1 MNDSTIRLSADT
13 SALTDSL
20 SKIAEEMTAMKDA
33 VSSSAAAMGANLDAS
48 AKQAEATNAAIHGL
62 DESVKSVTD
71 SIEAQTKT
79 VTDLG
84 TKQSKVTKEISK
96 ALETQNSQQKDA
108 NTTLA
113 EQKKIMQ
120 EQEAEIKKVT
130 KAVDNQ
136 TGVLK
141 KNASGWKMLMTG
153 FAIKFASEVVDG
165 FKSII
170 STGLEASRVYED
182 MSARLTPLVGDLETA
197 QKTFWS
203 LNGLEDETA
212 TATDKLAKAF
222 VDLGNNGLTNSNEQL
237 KTYATIAHGTG
248 RDINTLT
255 DAVIAFSQG
264 STKALRQFGI
274 TAKDNGDT
282 ISLTYK
288 GLTTEIEKN
297 SKALDSYLSDLAK
310 NNFDGVLETKL
321 NTVSAATGRLDNAW
335 GTFCTR
341 LMQSNGGF
349 GELIIMG
356 NDFLANTLNG
366 ISEWLDDPTVIEWFH
381 NLAKT
386 VRETFEGIRTAWE
399 SVKDFF
405 SDTLELIGVEMK
417 DGTGNWKLFFSNFFQ
432 FAQIGL
438 LQLSQKVGELWDNTV
453 GYLNAV
459 GEGIGSALSG
469 GEFSRGLDAARAQ
482 TKREAE
488 ETAKIYKATIAG
500 IEKEITESQNR
511 IAAERQRLA
520 EKYQNKSIGEG
531 TQSDEGLWIGANKD
545 SGKGKAGGGGGGGS
559 SKALEAK
566 DTWTPYY
573 EQILELDIRSKGDL
587 EQLKWEHAR
596 KLSEFNAVIAEN
608 ARISETEK
616 NNALLIIQQD
626 YQRQRA
632 EIEKSSMD
640 FINSLN
646 PEDEEIVRLQES
658 YGRKIEMLEQ
668 YHNDKLISEENYLQ
682 AHTALMEKY
691 TTDSTAAKQKKQ
703 SEDLKK
709 MMEPYEKM
717 ADATIS
723 ISDAFY
729 DLTDSMDESSG
740 SYKALFAVQ
749 KSFAIASATMDAV
762 KAWIGA
768 LNDPTAVTW
777 PHKLANYAS
786 AIATTTAA
794 ISQLTSVS
802 MHDKGGFI
810 KPGELGIVGEYG
822 PELIE
827 GPASVTSRR
836 KTADLARSALTAQ
849 ESTSPSYAN
858 VVINLYESQD
868 KAGTVETSEDDES
881 RIIDI
886 FVSDIRRGGDMSAA
900 IQNTFNLKRVGA

>member
-13 SALTDSL
+13 SALSDSL

-33 VSSSAAAMGANLDAS
+33 VSSSAAAMGASLDAS

-62 DESVKSVTD
+62 DESVKTVTD
-71 SIEAQTKT
+71 SIQEQTKT

-84 TKQSKVTKEISK
+84 TEQSKVTKEISK
-96 ALETQNSQQKDA
+96 ALNTQNTQQKDA

-130 KAVDNQ
+130 KAVDTQ
-136 TGVLK
+136 TGVLQ
-141 KNASGWKMLMTG
+141 KNAGGWKMLMTG
-153 FAIKFASEVVDG
+153 FAIKFASEIVDG

-182 MSARLTPLVGDLETA
+182 MSARLSPLVGDLETA

-248 RDINTLT
+248 KDINTLT

-274 TAKDNGDT
+274 TAQDNGDT

-288 GLTTEIEKN
+288 GSTTEIEKN
-297 SKALDSYLSDLAK
+297 SKALDSYLADLAK
-310 NNFDGVLETKL
+310 NNFDGVLEAKL

-341 LMQSNGGF
+341 LMQSKGGF
-349 GELIIMG
+349 GELIVMG

-366 ISEWLDDPTVIEWFH
+366 ISEWLDDPAVIEWFH

-386 VRETFEGIRTAWE
+386 VRETFEGIRTAWDG
-399 SVKDFF
+399 VKDFF

-417 DGTGNWKLFFSNFFQ
+417 DGTCSWKLFFSNFFQ
-432 FAQIGL
+432 FAQIGIL
-438 LQLSQKVGELWDNTV
+438 ELSQKVGKLWDNTV

-469 GEFSRGLDAARAQ
+469 SEFSRGFDAARAQ

-520 EKYQNKSIGEG
+520 EKYQNKPVGEG
-531 TQSDEGLWIGANKD
+531 SQSDEGLRIGANKD
-545 SGKGKAGGGGGGGS
+545 SGKGKSGGGAL
-559 SKALEAK
+559 SKSAEAR

-573 EQILELDIRSKGDL
+573 EQILELDIRSKGEL
-587 EQLKWEHAR
+587 EQLEWEYAK
-596 KLSEFNAVIAEN
+596 KLSGFNAVIAEN
-608 ARISETEK
+608 AQISETEK
-616 NNALLIIQQD
+616 NNALLILQQD

-632 EIEKSSMD
+632 EIEKSATD

-658 YGRKIEMLEQ
+658 YGRKLELLEQ

-691 TTDSTAAKQKKQ
+691 TTDSTATKQKKQ

-740 SYKALFAVQ
+740 SYKALFVVQ

-777 PHKLANYAS
+777 PQKLANYAS
-786 AIATTTAA
+786 AVATTTAA

-881 RIIDI
+881 RIINI

>member
-33 VSSSAAAMGANLDAS
+33 VSSSATAMGANLDAS

-62 DESVKSVTD
+62 DDSVKTITD
-71 SIEAQTKT
+71 SISEQTKT

-84 TKQSKVTKEISK
+84 TQQSKVTKEISK
-96 ALETQNSQQKDA
+96 ALNTQNSQQKDA

-136 TGVLK
+136 TGVLQ
-141 KNASGWKMLMTG
+141 KNAGGWKMLMTG

-288 GLTTEIEKN
+288 GSTTEIEKN

-366 ISEWLDDPTVIEWFH
+366 ISEWLDDPAVIEWFH

-399 SVKDFF
+399 GVKDFF

-417 DGTGNWKLFFSNFFQ
+417 DGTGSWKLFFSNFFQ

-438 LQLSQKVGELWDNTV
+438 LELSQKVGELWDNTI
-453 GYLNAV
+453 GYLNAI
-459 GEGIGSALSG
+459 GEGIGTSLSG
-469 GEFSRGLDAARAQ
+469 GTFSEGFDFAREK

-488 ETAKIYKATIAG
+488 QTAKIYKATIAG
-500 IEKEITESQNR
+500 IEKDITESQNR

-520 EKYQNKSIGEG
+520 EKYQNKPIGED
-531 TQSDEGLWIGANKD
+531 TQSDEGLRIGANKD
-545 SGKGKAGGGGGGGS
+545 SGKGGGGS
-559 SKALEAK
+559 SKAFEAK

-573 EQILELDIRSKGDL
+573 EQILELDIRSKSDL
-587 EQLKWEHAR
+587 EQLEWEHAR

-616 NNALLIIQQD
+616 NTALLILQQD

-632 EIEKSSMD
+632 EIEKSAMD

-658 YGRKIEMLEQ
+658 YGRKLEMLEQ
-668 YHNDKLISEENYLQ
+668 YHNDRLISEENYLQ
-682 AHTALMEKY
+682 AHAALMDKY

-723 ISDAFY
+723 ISDAFD
-729 DLTDSMDESSG
+729 DLSANMNESSG
-740 SYKALFAVQ
+740 AYKALFAVQ
-749 KSFAIASATMDAV
+749 KSFAVASATMDAV
-762 KAWIGA
+762 QAWIKA

-777 PHKLANYAS
+777 PQKLANYAS
-786 AIATTTAA
+786 AVATTSSA

-802 MHDKGGFI
+802 MHDKGGQI
-810 KPGELGIVGEYG
+810 KAGEWGIVGEYG
-822 PELIE
+822 PELVQ
-827 GPASVTSRR
+827 GPMSVTSR
-836 KTADLARSALTAQ
+836 KETAELARSAINGNGTV
-849 ESTSPSYAN
+849 SSSVT
-858 VVINLYESQD
+858 VNLYENSE
-868 KAGTVETSEDDES
+868 KAGTVETRGDDEQ
-881 RIIDI
+881 RIVDI
-886 FVSDIRRGGDMSAA
+886 FVADIRHGGSMSNAL
-900 IQNTFNLKRVGA
+900 QSTFNLSRMGA

>member
-33 VSSSAAAMGANLDAS
+33 VSTSATAMGANLDAS

-62 DESVKSVTD
+62 DESVKTVTD

-130 KAVDNQ
+130 KAVDTQ
-136 TGVLK
+136 TGVLQ

-153 FAIKFASEVVDG
+153 FAIKFASEIVDG

-248 RDINTLT
+248 KDLNTLT

-282 ISLTYK
+282 LSLTYK
-288 GLTTEIEKN
+288 GSTTEIQKN
-297 SKALDSYLSDLAK
+297 SKALDEYLSNLAR
-310 NNFDGVLETKL
+310 NNFDGVLEAKL

-366 ISEWLDDPTVIEWFH
+366 ISEWLDDPAVIEWFH

-405 SDTLELIGVEMK
+405 SDTLEFIGVEMK
-417 DGTGNWKLFFSNFFQ
+417 DGTGSWKLFFSNFFQ

-438 LQLSQKVGELWDNTV
+438 LQLSQKVGELWDNTI
-453 GYLNAV
+453 GYLNAI
-459 GEGIGSALSG
+459 GEGIGTSLSG
-469 GEFSRGLDAARAQ
+469 GTFSEGFVFAREK

-488 ETAKIYKATIAG
+488 QTAKIYKATIAG
-500 IEKEITESQNR
+500 IEKDITESQNR

-520 EKYQNKSIGEG
+520 EKYQNKPIGEG
-531 TQSDEGLWIGANKD
+531 TQYDEGLRIGVNKD
-545 SGKGKAGGGGGGGS
+545 SGKGKGGGDS

-658 YGRKIEMLEQ
+658 YSRKLEMLEQ
-668 YHNDKLISEENYLQ
+668 YYNDRLISEENYLQ
-682 AHTALMEKY
+682 EHAALMDQY

-709 MMEPYEKM
+709 MMEPYEKI

-881 RIIDI
+881 RIINI

>member
-13 SALTDSL
+13 SALTESL

-33 VSSSAAAMGANLDAS
+33 VSTSAAAMGANLDAS

-62 DESVKSVTD
+62 DDSVKTVTD
-71 SIEAQTKT
+71 SIQAQTKT

-84 TKQSKVTKEISK
+84 SEQSKVTKEISK
-96 ALETQNSQQKDA
+96 ALNTQNSQQKDA

-120 EQEAEIKKVT
+120 EQETEIKKVT

-136 TGVLK
+136 TGVLQ
-141 KNASGWKMLMTG
+141 KNAGGWKMLMTG
-153 FAIKFASEVVDG
+153 FAIKFASETVDM

-288 GLTTEIEKN
+288 GSTTEIEKN
-297 SKALDSYLSDLAK
+297 SKALDSYLADLAK

-366 ISEWLDDPTVIEWFH
+366 ISEWLDDPAVIEWFH

-386 VRETFEGIRTAWE
+386 VRETFEGIRTAWD

-417 DGTGNWKLFFSNFFQ
+417 DGTGSWKLFFSNFFQ

-438 LQLSQKVGELWDNTV
+438 LQLSQKVGELWDNTI
-453 GYLNAV
+453 GYLNAI
-459 GEGIGSALSG
+459 GEGIGTSLSG
-469 GEFSRGLDAARAQ
+469 GTFSEGFDFARER

-488 ETAKIYKATIAG
+488 ETAK
-500 IEKEITESQNR
+500 
-511 IAAERQRLA
+511 
-520 EKYQNKSIGEG
+520 NKPVGEG
-531 TQSDEGLWIGANKD
+531 TQSDEGLRIGANKD
-545 SGKGKAGGGGGGGS
+545 SGKGKSGGGAL
-559 SKALEAK
+559 SKSAEAR

-573 EQILELDIRSKGDL
+573 EQILELDLRSKSDL
-587 EQLKWEHAR
+587 EQLEWEHAR
-596 KLSEFNAVIAEN
+596 KISEFNAVIAEN
-608 ARISETEK
+608 TIISETEK
-616 NNALLIIQQD
+616 NNALLILEQD
-626 YQRQRA
+626 YQKQKA
-632 EIEKSSMD
+632 EIEKSAMD
-640 FINSLN
+640 FLNSLN

-658 YGRKIEMLEQ
+658 YGKKLEMLEQ
-668 YHNDKLISEENYLQ
+668 YHNDRLISEENYLQ
-682 AHTALMEKY
+682 AHTALMDKY
-691 TTDSTAAKQKKQ
+691 TTESTAAKQKKQ

-723 ISDAFY
+723 ISDAFD
-729 DLTDSMDESSG
+729 DLSANMDESSG
-740 SYKALFAVQ
+740 AYKALFAVQ
-749 KSFAIASATMDAV
+749 KSFAVASATMDAV
-762 KAWIGA
+762 QAWIKA

-777 PHKLANYAS
+777 PQKLANYAS
-786 AIATTTAA
+786 AVATTSSA

-802 MHDKGGFI
+802 MHDKGGQI
-810 KPGELGIVGEYG
+810 KAGEWGIVGEYG
-822 PELIE
+822 PELVQ
-827 GPASVTSRR
+827 GPMSVTSR
-836 KTADLARSALTAQ
+836 KETAELARSAINGG
-849 ESTSPSYAN
+849 SGNGCN
-858 VVINLYESQD
+858 VCVNLYENSE
-868 KAGTVETSEDDES
+868 KAGTVETRGDDEQ
-881 RIIDI
+881 RIVDI
-886 FVSDIRRGGDMSAA
+886 FVADIRHGGSMSNALQSRLRSREA
-900 IQNTFNLKRVGA
+900 LTTKSNPTSSEPRWQTAMFGKGWLIPELLMSFP

>member
-13 SALTDSL
+13 SALSDSL

-62 DESVKSVTD
+62 DESVKTVTD

-120 EQEAEIKKVT
+120 EQETEIKKVT

-153 FAIKFASEVVDG
+153 FAIKFASEIVDG

-248 RDINTLT
+248 KDLNTLT

-274 TAKDNGDT
+274 TAQDNGDT

-288 GLTTEIEKN
+288 GSTTEIEKN
-297 SKALDSYLSDLAK
+297 SKALDEYLNKLAQ

-366 ISEWLDDPTVIEWFH
+366 ISEWLDDPAVIEWFH

-386 VRETFEGIRTAWE
+386 VRETFEGIRTAWDG
-399 SVKDFF
+399 VKDFF

-438 LQLSQKVGELWDNTV
+438 LQLSQKVGELWDNTI
-453 GYLNAV
+453 GYLNAI
-459 GEGIGSALSG
+459 GEGIGSALSV
-469 GEFSRGLDAARAQ
+469 GEFSRGFDFAREK

-500 IEKEITESQNR
+500 IEKEITESQSR

-520 EKYQNKSIGEG
+520 EKYQNKPVGEG
-531 TQSDEGLWIGANKD
+531 SQSDEGLRIGANKAPSKEKS
-545 SGKGKAGGGGGGGS
+545 SGGA

-573 EQILELDIRSKGDL
+573 EQIIELDIRSKGDL
-587 EQLKWEHAR
+587 EQLEWEYAK
-596 KLSEFNAVIAEN
+596 KLSGFNAVIAEN

-632 EIEKSSMD
+632 EIEKSATD

-646 PEDEEIVRLQES
+646 PEDEEIVRLQEN
-658 YGRKIEMLEQ
+658 YGRKLELLEQ

-691 TTDSTAAKQKKQ
+691 TTDSTATKQKKQ

-717 ADATIS
+717 ADVTIS

-777 PHKLANYAS
+777 PQKLANYAS
-786 AIATTTAA
+786 AVATTTAA

-881 RIIDI
+881 RIINI

>member
-33 VSSSAAAMGANLDAS
+33 VSTSATAMGANLDAS

-62 DESVKSVTD
+62 DESVKTVTD

-130 KAVDNQ
+130 KAVDTQ
-136 TGVLK
+136 TGVLQ

-153 FAIKFASEVVDG
+153 FAIKFASEIVDG

-248 RDINTLT
+248 KDLNTLT

-288 GLTTEIEKN
+288 GSTTEIEKN
-297 SKALDSYLSDLAK
+297 SKALDEYLTKLSQ
-310 NNFDGVLETKL
+310 NNFDGVLEAKL

-366 ISEWLDDPTVIEWFH
+366 ISEWLDDPAVIEWFH

-386 VRETFEGIRTAWE
+386 VRETFEGIRTAWDG
-399 SVKDFF
+399 VKDFF

-417 DGTGNWKLFFSNFFQ
+417 DGTGSWKLFFSNFFQ
-432 FAQIGL
+432 FAQIGIL
-438 LQLSQKVGELWDNTV
+438 ELSQKVGKLWDNTV

-469 GEFSRGLDAARAQ
+469 GEFSRGFDFAREK

-500 IEKEITESQNR
+500 IEKDITESQSR

-520 EKYQNKSIGEG
+520 EKYQNKPVGEG
-531 TQSDEGLWIGANKD
+531 SQSDEGLRIGANKD
-545 SGKGKAGGGGGGGS
+545 SGKGKSGGGAL
-559 SKALEAK
+559 SKSAEAR

-573 EQILELDIRSKGDL
+573 EQILELDIRSKGEL
-587 EQLKWEHAR
+587 EQLEWEYAK
-596 KLSEFNAVIAEN
+596 KLSGFNAVIAEN
-608 ARISETEK
+608 AQISETEK
-616 NNALLIIQQD
+616 NNALLILQQD

-632 EIEKSSMD
+632 EIEKSATD

-658 YGRKIEMLEQ
+658 YGRKLELLEQ

-691 TTDSTAAKQKKQ
+691 TTDSTATKQKKQ

-740 SYKALFAVQ
+740 SYKALFVVQ

-768 LNDPTAVTW
+768 LNDPTAVTC
-777 PHKLANYAS
+777 PQKLANYAS
-786 AIATTTAA
+786 AVATTTAA
-794 ISQLTSVS
+794 IFQLTSVS

-881 RIIDI
+881 RIINI

>member
-62 DESVKSVTD
+62 DESVKTVTD
-71 SIEAQTKT
+71 SIEAQTKN

-120 EQEAEIKKVT
+120 EQETEIKKVT

-153 FAIKFASEVVDG
+153 FAIKFASEIVDG

-288 GLTTEIEKN
+288 GSTTEIQKN
-297 SKALDSYLSDLAK
+297 SKALDEYLSNLAR

-341 LMQSNGGF
+341 LMQSDGGF

-366 ISEWLDDPTVIEWFH
+366 ISEWLDDPAVIEWFH
-381 NLAKT
+381 TLAKT
-386 VRETFEGIRTAWE
+386 VRETFEGIRTAWD

-432 FAQIGL
+432 FAQIGIL
-438 LQLSQKVGELWDNTV
+438 ELSQKVGKLWDNTV

-469 GEFSRGLDAARAQ
+469 GEFSRGIDAARAQ

-520 EKYQNKSIGEG
+520 EKYQNKPIGEG
-531 TQSDEGLWIGANKD
+531 TQYDEGLRIGVNKD
-545 SGKGKAGGGGGGGS
+545 SGKGKGGGDS

-658 YGRKIEMLEQ
+658 YSRKLEMLEQ
-668 YHNDKLISEENYLQ
+668 YYNDRLISEENYLQ
-682 AHTALMEKY
+682 EHAALMDQY

-723 ISDAFY
+723 ISDAFD
-729 DLTDSMDESSG
+729 DLSANMNESSG
-740 SYKALFAVQ
+740 AYKALFAVQ
-749 KSFAIASATMDAV
+749 KSFAVASATMDAV
-762 KAWIGA
+762 QAWIKA

-777 PHKLANYAS
+777 PQKLANYAS
-786 AIATTTAA
+786 AVATTTAA

-836 KTADLARSALTAQ
+836 KTADLARSALTVQ

-881 RIIDI
+881 RIINI

>member
-33 VSSSAAAMGANLDAS
+33 VSSSATAMGANLDAS

-62 DESVKSVTD
+62 DDSVKTVTD
-71 SIEAQTKT
+71 SIDAQTKT

-96 ALETQNSQQKDA
+96 ALNTQNSQQKDA

-120 EQEAEIKKVT
+120 EQETEIKKVT

-136 TGVLK
+136 TGVLQ
-141 KNASGWKMLMTG
+141 KNAGGWKMLMTG
-153 FAIKFASEVVDG
+153 FAIKFASEIVDG

-288 GLTTEIEKN
+288 GSTTEIEKN
-297 SKALDSYLSDLAK
+297 SKALDGYLTKLAK
-310 NNFDGVLETKL
+310 DNFDGVMEAKL
-321 NTVSAATGRLDNAW
+321 NTVSATTGRLDNAW

-366 ISEWLDDPTVIEWFH
+366 ISEWLDDPAVIEWFH

-386 VRETFEGIRTAWE
+386 VRDTFEGIRTAWE

-417 DGTGNWKLFFSNFFQ
+417 VGTGSWKLFFSNFFQ
-432 FAQIGL
+432 FAQIGIL
-438 LQLSQKVGELWDNTV
+438 ELSQKVGKLWDNTV

-469 GEFSRGLDAARAQ
+469 GEFSRGFDFAREK

-488 ETAKIYKATIAG
+488 ETVKIYKATIAG
-500 IEKEITESQNR
+500 IEKDITESQSR

-520 EKYQNKSIGEG
+520 EKYQNKPVGEG
-531 TQSDEGLWIGANKD
+531 SQSDEGLRIGANKD
-545 SGKGKAGGGGGGGS
+545 SGKGKSGGGAL
-559 SKALEAK
+559 SKSAEAR

-573 EQILELDIRSKGDL
+573 EQILELDIRSKGEL
-587 EQLKWEHAR
+587 EQLEWEYAK
-596 KLSEFNAVIAEN
+596 KLSGFNAVIAEN
-608 ARISETEK
+608 AQISETEK
-616 NNALLIIQQD
+616 NNALLILQQD

-632 EIEKSSMD
+632 EIEKSAID

-658 YGRKIEMLEQ
+658 YGRKLELLEQ

-691 TTDSTAAKQKKQ
+691 TTDSTATKQKKQ

-740 SYKALFAVQ
+740 SYKALFVVQ

-777 PHKLANYAS
+777 PQKLANYAS
-786 AIATTTAA
+786 AVATTTAA
-794 ISQLTSVS
+794 ISQVTSVS

-881 RIIDI
+881 RIINI

>member
-13 SALTDSL
+13 TALTDSL

-62 DESVKSVTD
+62 DESVKTVTD

-130 KAVDNQ
+130 KAVDSQ
-136 TGVLK
+136 TGVLQ

-153 FAIKFASEVVDG
+153 FAIKFASEIVDG

-288 GLTTEIEKN
+288 GSTTEIEKN
-297 SKALDSYLSDLAK
+297 SKALDEYLTKLAK
-310 NNFDGVLETKL
+310 DNFDGVLEAKL
-321 NTVSAATGRLDNAW
+321 NTISAATGRLDNAW

-366 ISEWLDDPTVIEWFH
+366 ISEWLDDPAVIEWFH

-386 VRETFEGIRTAWE
+386 VRETFEGIRTAWD

-405 SDTLELIGVEMK
+405 SDTLDVLGIEFE
-417 DGTGNWKLFFSNFFQ
+417 DGTGSWKLFFSNFFQ

-438 LQLSQKVGELWDNTV
+438 LKLSQKIGELWDNTV
-453 GYLNAV
+453 GYLNAI
-459 GEGIGSALSG
+459 GEGIGTSLAG
-469 GEFSRGLDAARAQ
+469 GSFSEGFANRRER

-488 ETAKIYKATIAG
+488 EAAKIYEATIAD
-500 IEKEITESQNR
+500 IENGITESQKK
-511 IAAERQRLA
+511 IVAERQRLA
-520 EKYQNKSIGEG
+520 EKYQKNPVGQG
-531 TQSDEGLWIGANKD
+531 TQSDDGLKIGAAKD
-545 SGKGKAGGGGGGGS
+545 KGQGKGKSSNGGS
-559 SKALEAK
+559 SKSAEAR
-566 DTWTPYY
+566 DTWSPYY
-573 EQILELDIRSKGDL
+573 EQILELDMKSKSDL
-587 EQLKWEHAR
+587 EQLEMKYIR
-596 KLSEFNAVIAEN
+596 KLSEFNTVVAEN
-608 ARISETEK
+608 AKISETEK
-616 NNALLIIQQD
+616 NNALLIIEED

-632 EIEKSSMD
+632 EIEKSALD
-640 FINSLN
+640 FLQSLN
-646 PEDEEIVRLQES
+646 PEEEEFLRIQEN
-658 YGRKIEMLEQ
+658 YGRKLEMLEQ
-668 YHNDKLISEENYLQ
+668 YHNDRLISEENYLK
-682 AHTALMEKY
+682 AHAAIMDKY
-691 TTDSTAAKQKKQ
+691 TSESTSVKQKKQ
-703 SEDLKK
+703 AEEIQKS
-709 MMEPYEKM
+709 MEPYEHM
-717 ADATIS
+717 ADATLS
-723 ISDAFY
+723 ISDAFT
-729 DLTDSMDESSG
+729 DLTENMNESSG
-740 SYKALFAVQ
+740 AYRSLFAVQ
-749 KSFAIASATMDAV
+749 KSFAVASATMDAV
-762 KAWIGA
+762 QAWIKA
-768 LNDPTAVTW
+768 LNDPSAVTW
-777 PHKLANYAS
+777 PQKLANYAS
-786 AIATTTAA
+786 AMATTTSA

-802 MHDKGGFI
+802 MHDKGGRI
-810 KPGELGIVGEYG
+810 KAGEWGIVGEYG
-822 PELIE
+822 PELVQ
-827 GPASVTSRR
+827 GPMNVTSRR
-836 KTADLARSALTAQ
+836 ETAELARSAMKGTGTDSGAV
-849 ESTSPSYAN
+849 TSS
-858 VVINLYESQD
+858 VVVNLYESPD
-868 KAGTVETSEDDES
+868 KAGNVEQRCDDEQ

-886 FVSDIRRGGDMSAA
+886 FVADIRHGGTMSSVL
-900 IQNTFNLKRVGA
+900 QNTFSLNRIGT

>member
-13 SALTDSL
+13 SALSDSL

-62 DESVKSVTD
+62 DDSVK
-71 SIEAQTKT
+71 
-79 VTDLG
+79 
-84 TKQSKVTKEISK
+84 
-96 ALETQNSQQKDA
+96 ALNTQNTQQKDA

-136 TGVLK
+136 TGVLQ
-141 KNASGWKMLMTG
+141 KNAGGWKMLMTG
-153 FAIKFASEVVDG
+153 FAIKFASEIVDG

-264 STKALRQFGI
+264 SIKALRQFGI

-288 GLTTEIEKN
+288 GSTTEIEKN
-297 SKALDSYLSDLAK
+297 SKALDEYLNQLAR
-310 NNFDGVLETKL
+310 NNFDGVMEAKL

-366 ISEWLDDPTVIEWFH
+366 ISEWLDDPAVIEWFH

-399 SVKDFF
+399 GVKDFF

-438 LQLSQKVGELWDNTV
+438 LQLSQKVGELWDNTI
-453 GYLNAV
+453 GYLNAI
-459 GEGIGSALSG
+459 GEGIGTSLSG
-469 GEFSRGLDAARAQ
+469 GTFSEGFDFARER

-500 IEKEITESQNR
+500 IEKNITESQNR
-511 IAAERQRLA
+511 IAAERQRIA
-520 EKYQNKSIGEG
+520 EKYQNKPVGEG
-531 TQSDEGLWIGANKD
+531 TQSVDGLRIGANKD
-545 SGKGKAGGGGGGGS
+545 SGKGKSGGGAL
-559 SKALEAK
+559 SKSAEAR

-573 EQILELDIRSKGDL
+573 EQILELDIRSKGEL
-587 EQLKWEHAR
+587 EQLEWEHAR
-596 KLSEFNAVIAEN
+596 KISEFNAVIAEN
-608 ARISETEK
+608 TIISETEK
-616 NNALLIIQQD
+616 NNALLILEQD
-626 YQRQRA
+626 YQKQKA
-632 EIEKSSMD
+632 EIEKSAMD

-658 YGRKIEMLEQ
+658 YGRKLEMLEQ
-668 YHNDKLISEENYLQ
+668 YHNDRLISEENYLQ
-682 AHTALMEKY
+682 AHTALMEQY
-691 TTDSTAAKQKKQ
+691 TTESTAAKQKKQ

-723 ISDAFY
+723 ISDAFD
-729 DLTDSMDESSG
+729 DLSANMNESSG
-740 SYKALFAVQ
+740 AYKALFAVQ
-749 KSFAIASATMDAV
+749 KSFAVASATMDAV
-762 KAWIGA
+762 QAWIKA

-777 PHKLANYAS
+777 PQKLANYAS
-786 AIATTTAA
+786 AVATTSSA

-802 MHDKGGFI
+802 MHDKGGQI
-810 KPGELGIVGEYG
+810 KAGEWGIVGEYG
-822 PELIE
+822 PELVQ
-827 GPASVTSRR
+827 GPMSVTSR
-836 KTADLARSALTAQ
+836 KETAELARSAINGG
-849 ESTSPSYAN
+849 SGNGCN
-858 VVINLYESQD
+858 VCVNLYENSE
-868 KAGTVETSEDDES
+868 KAGTVETRGDDEQ
-881 RIIDI
+881 RIVDI
-886 FVSDIRRGGDMSAA
+886 FVADIRHGGSMSKAL
-900 IQNTFNLKRVGA
+900 QSTFNLSRMGA

>member
-20 SKIAEEMTAMKDA
+20 SKIAEDMTAMKDA

-62 DESVKSVTD
+62 DDSVKTVTD
-71 SIEAQTKT
+71 SIQAQTKT

-84 TKQSKVTKEISK
+84 SEQSKVTKEISK
-96 ALETQNSQQKDA
+96 ALNARITQQKDA

-113 EQKKIMQ
+113 EQKKILE

-130 KAVDNQ
+130 KAVDTQ
-136 TGVLK
+136 TRVLQ
-141 KNASGWKMLMTG
+141 KNAGGWKMLMTG
-153 FAIKFASEVVDG
+153 FAIKFASETVDM

-248 RDINTLT
+248 KDLNTLT

-288 GLTTEIEKN
+288 GSTTEIQKN
-297 SKALDSYLSDLAK
+297 SKALDEYLNKLAK
-310 NNFDGVLETKL
+310 NNFDGVLEAKL
-321 NTVSAATGRLDNAW
+321 NTVSAASGRLDNAW

-366 ISEWLDDPTVIEWFH
+366 ISEWLDDPAVIEWFH

-386 VRETFEGIRTAWE
+386 VRETFEGIRTAWDG
-399 SVKDFF
+399 VKDFF
-405 SDTLELIGVEMK
+405 SDTLELIGIEMK
-417 DGTGNWKLFFSNFFQ
+417 DGTGSWKLFFSNFFQ

-438 LQLSQKVGELWDNTV
+438 LELSQKVGELWDNTV

-459 GEGIGSALSG
+459 GEGIGSALSS
-469 GEFSRGLDAARAQ
+469 GEFSRGFDAARAQ

-488 ETAKIYKATIAG
+488 ETTKIYKATIAG
-500 IEKEITESQNR
+500 IEKEITESQSR

-520 EKYQNKSIGEG
+520 EKYQNKPVGEG
-531 TQSDEGLWIGANKD
+531 TQSDEGLRIGTNKD
-545 SGKGKAGGGGGGGS
+545 FGKGKGGGGGS

-573 EQILELDIRSKGDL
+573 EQILELDLRSKSDL
-587 EQLKWEHAR
+587 EQLEWEHAR
-596 KLSEFNAVIAEN
+596 KISEFNAVIAEN
-608 ARISETEK
+608 TIISETEK
-616 NNALLIIQQD
+616 NNALLILEQD

-658 YGRKIEMLEQ
+658 YGRKLELLEQ
-668 YHNDKLISEENYLQ
+668 YYNDRLISEENYLQ
-682 AHTALMEKY
+682 EHAALMDQY

-709 MMEPYEKM
+709 MMEPYEKI
-717 ADATIS
+717 ADVTIS
-723 ISDAFY
+723 ISDAFD
-729 DLTDSMDESSG
+729 DLSANMNESSG
-740 SYKALFAVQ
+740 AYKALFAVQ
-749 KSFAIASATMDAV
+749 KSFAVASATMDAV
-762 KAWIGA
+762 QAWIKA

-777 PHKLANYAS
+777 PQKLANYAS
-786 AIATTTAA
+786 AVATTTAA

>member
-33 VSSSAAAMGANLDAS
+33 VSSSATAMGANLDAS

-62 DESVKSVTD
+62 DDSVKTVTD
-71 SIEAQTKT
+71 SIQEQTKT

-84 TKQSKVTKEISK
+84 TEQSKVTKEISK
-96 ALETQNSQQKDA
+96 ALNTQNTQQKDA

-113 EQKKIMQ
+113 EQKKILE
-120 EQEAEIKKVT
+120 EQESEIKRVT
-130 KAVDNQ
+130 KAVDTQ
-136 TGVLK
+136 TGVLQ
-141 KNASGWKMLMTG
+141 KNAGGWKMLMTG
-153 FAIKFASEVVDG
+153 FAIKFASETVDM

-182 MSARLTPLVGDLETA
+182 MSARLSPLVGDLETA

-248 RDINTLT
+248 KDLNTLT

-274 TAKDNGDT
+274 TAQDNGDT

-288 GLTTEIEKN
+288 GSTTEIEKN
-297 SKALDSYLSDLAK
+297 SKALDEYLNKLAQ

-366 ISEWLDDPTVIEWFH
+366 ISEWLDDPAVIEWFH

-386 VRETFEGIRTAWE
+386 VRETFEGIRTAWDG
-399 SVKDFF
+399 VKDFF

-520 EKYQNKSIGEG
+520 EKYQNKPVGEG
-531 TQSDEGLWIGANKD
+531 SQSDEGLRIGANKAPSKEKS
-545 SGKGKAGGGGGGGS
+545 SGGA

-573 EQILELDIRSKGDL
+573 EQIIELDIRSKGDL
-587 EQLKWEHAR
+587 EQLEWEHAK

-608 ARISETEK
+608 AQISETEK
-616 NNALLIIQQD
+616 NNALLILQQD

-632 EIEKSSMD
+632 EIEKSATD

-646 PEDEEIVRLQES
+646 PEDEEIVRLQEN
-658 YGRKIEMLEQ
+658 YGRKLELLEQ

-691 TTDSTAAKQKKQ
+691 TTDSTATKQKKQ

-777 PHKLANYAS
+777 PQKLANYAS
-786 AIATTTAA
+786 AVATTTAA

-881 RIIDI
+881 RIINI

>member
-1 MNDSTIRLSADT
+1 
-13 SALTDSL
+13 
-20 SKIAEEMTAMKDA
+20 MK
-33 VSSSAAAMGANLDAS
+33 V
-48 AKQAEATNAAIHGL
+48 
-62 DESVKSVTD
+62 
-71 SIEAQTKT
+71 
-79 VTDLG
+79 
-84 TKQSKVTKEISK
+84 
-96 ALETQNSQQKDA
+96 
-108 NTTLA
+108 
-113 EQKKIMQ
+113 
-120 EQEAEIKKVT
+120 
-130 KAVDNQ
+130 
-136 TGVLK
+136 
-141 KNASGWKMLMTG
+141 
-153 FAIKFASEVVDG
+153 
-165 FKSII
+165 
-170 STGLEASRVYED
+170 
-182 MSARLTPLVGDLETA
+182 
-197 QKTFWS
+197 
-203 LNGLEDETA
+203 
-212 TATDKLAKAF
+212 
-222 VDLGNNGLTNSNEQL
+222 
-237 KTYATIAHGTG
+237 GTG
-248 RDINTLT
+248 
-255 DAVIAFSQG
+255 S
-264 STKALRQFGI
+264 
-274 TAKDNGDT
+274 
-282 ISLTYK
+282 
-288 GLTTEIEKN
+288 
-297 SKALDSYLSDLAK
+297 
-310 NNFDGVLETKL
+310 
-321 NTVSAATGRLDNAW
+321 
-335 GTFCTR
+335 
-341 LMQSNGGF
+341 
-349 GELIIMG
+349 
-356 NDFLANTLNG
+356 
-366 ISEWLDDPTVIEWFH
+366 
-381 NLAKT
+381 
-386 VRETFEGIRTAWE
+386 
-399 SVKDFF
+399 
-405 SDTLELIGVEMK
+405 
-417 DGTGNWKLFFSNFFQ
+417 WKLFFSNFFQ

-438 LQLSQKVGELWDNTV
+438 LQLSQKVGELWDNTI
-453 GYLNAV
+453 GYLNAI

-469 GEFSRGLDAARAQ
+469 GEFSRGFDFAREK

-500 IEKEITESQNR
+500 IEKEITESQSR

-520 EKYQNKSIGEG
+520 EKYQNKPVGEG
-531 TQSDEGLWIGANKD
+531 SQSDEGLRIGANKAPSKEKS
-545 SGKGKAGGGGGGGS
+545 SGGA

-573 EQILELDIRSKGDL
+573 EQIIELDIRSKGDL
-587 EQLKWEHAR
+587 EQLEWEHAK

-608 ARISETEK
+608 AQISETEK
-616 NNALLIIQQD
+616 NNALLILQQD

-632 EIEKSSMD
+632 EIEKSATD

-646 PEDEEIVRLQES
+646 PEDEEIVRLQEN
-658 YGRKIEMLEQ
+658 YGRKLELLEQ

-691 TTDSTAAKQKKQ
+691 TTDSTATKQKKQ

-723 ISDAFY
+723 ISNAFY

-777 PHKLANYAS
+777 PQKLANYAS
-786 AIATTTAA
+786 AVATTTAA

-881 RIIDI
+881 RIINI

>member
-33 VSSSAAAMGANLDAS
+33 VSTSATAMGANLDAS
-48 AKQAEATNAAIHGL
+48 AKQAEATNAAIHSL
-62 DESVKSVTD
+62 DDSVKTVTD
-71 SIEAQTKT
+71 SINEQTKT

-84 TKQSKVTKEISK
+84 TQQSKVTKEINK
-96 ALETQNSQQKDA
+96 ALSTQNAQQKDA

-136 TGVLK
+136 TGVLQ
-141 KNASGWKMLMTG
+141 KNAGGWKMLMTG
-153 FAIKFASEVVDG
+153 FAIKFASETVDM

-248 RDINTLT
+248 KDLNTLT

-274 TAKDNGDT
+274 MAKDNGDT

-288 GLTTEIEKN
+288 GSTTEIQKN
-297 SKALDSYLSDLAK
+297 SKALDEYLTKLAQ
-310 NNFDGVLETKL
+310 NNFDGVLEAKL

-366 ISEWLDDPTVIEWFH
+366 ISEWLDDPAVIEWFH

-386 VRETFEGIRTAWE
+386 VRETFESIRTAWE
-399 SVKDFF
+399 GVKDFF
-405 SDTLELIGVEMK
+405 GDTLELIGVEMK
-417 DGTGNWKLFFSNFFQ
+417 DGTGSWKLFFSNFFQ

-438 LQLSQKVGELWDNTV
+438 LQLSQKVGELWDNTI
-453 GYLNAV
+453 GYLNAI
-459 GEGIGSALSG
+459 GEGIGTSLSG
-469 GEFSRGLDAARAQ
+469 GTFSEGFDFAREK

-488 ETAKIYKATIAG
+488 QTAKIYKATIAG
-500 IEKEITESQNR
+500 IEKDITESQNR

-520 EKYQNKSIGEG
+520 EKYQNKPIGEG
-531 TQSDEGLWIGANKD
+531 TQSDEGLRIGANKD
-545 SGKGKAGGGGGGGS
+545 SGKGKGGGGS

-587 EQLKWEHAR
+587 EQLEWEHAR

-616 NNALLIIQQD
+616 NNALLILEQD

-632 EIEKSSMD
+632 EIEKSAMD

-658 YGRKIEMLEQ
+658 YGRKLEMLEQ
-668 YHNDKLISEENYLQ
+668 YHNDRLISEENYLQ
-682 AHTALMEKY
+682 AHAALMDKY

-723 ISDAFY
+723 ISDAFD
-729 DLTDSMDESSG
+729 DLSANMNESSG
-740 SYKALFAVQ
+740 AYKALFAVQ
-749 KSFAIASATMDAV
+749 KSFAVASATMDAV
-762 KAWIGA
+762 QAWIKA

-777 PHKLANYAS
+777 PQKLANYAS
-786 AIATTTAA
+786 AVATTSSA

-802 MHDKGGFI
+802 MHDKGGQI
-810 KPGELGIVGEYG
+810 KAGEWGIVGEYG
-822 PELIE
+822 PELVQ
-827 GPASVTSRR
+827 GPMSVTSR
-836 KTADLARSALTAQ
+836 KETAELARSAINGNGAVSSSVT
-849 ESTSPSYAN
+849 
-858 VVINLYESQD
+858 VNLYENSE
-868 KAGTVETSEDDES
+868 KAGTVETRGDDEQ
-881 RIIDI
+881 RIVDI
-886 FVSDIRRGGDMSAA
+886 FVSDIRHGGSMSNVL
-900 IQNTFNLKRVGA
+900 QSTFNLSRMGA